1 MRKIRV
7 IVVSFLVALLTLP
20 ATAGQ
25 AQAATASTTFTLN
38 ASVIDGGQQI
48 VSLTLETSR
57 FRINPRSL
65 SVNTFQ
71 VHAKGT
77 NPYTSL
83 DPATVLGTYDRHRT
97 VTGVRLTRGGD
108 IVISLFSGEDAPAA
122 FTFGWAS
129 SVGRNVML
137 DLTYT
142 VTQRLP
148 ITARG
153 GALTFATLTQGT
165 VVDPEVDAFAAATA
179 SNGLK
184 YRLYTPARATKG
196 RARPLV
202 VWLHGGGEGGW
213 QQAYNND
220 LPLIANRGA
229 LGFTTKRA
237 QRIFRGAY
245 VVAPQATD
253 FWLND
258 PAQGY
263 AAKLK
268 VLIDEVV
275 ATNHIDRNR
284 IYVVGASNGGYMT
297 MKMAA
302 TYPGYF
308 AAAVPT
314 CAVRVFNGNVMVTD
328 AELVAMRSTPTWFV
342 AAVTDPVVPYAANTG
357 HAVDVLGNALVT
369 PYPDVVWNGHTFNA
383 HWSWIYV
390 ARNDPANGRQHLYQW
405 MAAQRLG

>member
-1 MRKIRV
+1 MQKLRLT
-7 IVVSFLVALLTLP
+7 VVSLLVALLALP
-20 ATAGQ
+20 LTAAP
-25 AQAATASTTFTLN
+25 AQAAPSIAFQLN
-38 ASVIDGGQQI
+38 ARVIDGGQQI

-57 FRINPRSL
+57 YRINPRSL

-83 DPATVLGTYDRHRT
+83 DPSTVFGTYDQYRT
-97 VTGVRLTRGGD
+97 VTGVRLDRDGD
-108 IVISLFSGEDAPAA
+108 IVISLLSGEDAPAA
-122 FTFGWAS
+122 FTFGWAN
-129 SVGRNVML
+129 SVGRNIML

-148 ITARG
+148 IKAAGRPLSFSG
-153 GALTFATLTQGT
+153 FQQGDI
-165 VVDPEVDAFAAATA
+165 VDPEVDAFGAGVAG
-179 SNGLK
+179 NGLK
-184 YRLYTPARATKG
+184 YRLYTPPGAKHG

-213 QQAYNND
+213 EQAYDND

-229 LGFTTKRA
+229 LGFATKRA
-237 QRIFRGAY
+237 QQIFRGAY

-258 PAQGY
+258 AAQGY

-268 VLIDEVV
+268 TLVDEVV
-275 ATNHIDRNR
+275 AAKNVDPRR
-284 IYVVGASNGGYMT
+284 VYVVGASNGGYMT

-302 TYPGYF
+302 TYPDYF
-308 AAAVPT
+308 AAAVPI
-314 CAVRVFNGNVMVTD
+314 CGVRVFRDTVVLSD
-328 AELVAMRSTPTWFV
+328 AQLRAMRSTPSWFV
-342 AAVTDPVVPYAANTG
+342 SATSDPIVPFDDNTG
-357 HAVDVLGNALVT
+357 YAVDLIGNALLT
-369 PYPDVVWNGHTFNA
+369 AYPDVVWNGHTFNA

-390 ARNDPANGRQHLYQW
+390 AHNDPAIGRTHLFQW
-405 MAAQRLG
+405 MAAQRLS